1 MGKPAVIKWAG
12 SYLVLVIEIVLV
24 ARFKRAL
31 RCFLKKYFSLK
42 KIFIAFTCVAPR
54 PFFLR

>member
-24 ARFKRAL
+24 ARFKTCAQI
-31 RCFLKKYFSLK
+31 FSKKNISL
-42 KIFIAFTCVAPR
+42 
-54 PFFLR
+54 